1 MTILDDRAAKAI
13 QEAMDARVRALSANH
28 PTTHMAEV
36 IEIDQAGVT
45 WVHIF
50 GGADRTPAIRSLA
63 QVKKGDL
70 VTVTIED
77 GVVTING
84 SSSNPAASVEYVEA
98 ADYAIAEYAK
108 QAMAAVLGDVLQ
120 VKEAIIERA
129 TIEDLTAVEATVQTL
144 TASYANL
151 NEIVAGKATIVDLNA
166 ATARISQLE
175 ADDVTINGKI
185 TAAEGRIGTIE
196 SDYLK
201 TTDMDAEVARVGT
214 LLTGYAEADLAN
226 VNNAWIQNGVIKDA
240 AITNEMVGSLSANKL
255 TAGTINGANINVTNL
270 NADNITTGTING
282 QRIGQGSLSL
292 DKLAEDVYTES
303 EVDAI
308 VDGLNDRIDGAIETH
323 TGTVVPTLNNSP
335 ASSWNTTDLKD
346 EHIGDVYYVVNSQSQ
361 QNGYCY
367 RFTKTG
373 NTYSWQLIKDS
384 DVTAALS
391 RLETAE
397 GKITTFDSDIS
408 TLKTDTGVLKTKTQT
423 LETSLGDKVD
433 TSTFNELSSTV
444 DENSSTITSMSTVL
458 TNNGLTSSTNITNTV
473 NTVSQTASSNSS
485 VISQLASTLGTNA
498 DGTTKAGDIVH
509 RTSAVEQDLST
520 FKTTVSST
528 YATQT
533 SVENAQADATK
544 ALNRQTAYFATS
556 STGATTTAKTA
567 SSSNFPTLVAGV
579 TVTVR
584 FSTANTSTSA
594 ITLNVNSTGA
604 KTIYVNGATT
614 ASGNQLLWS
623 ANANITFTYDG
634 TYWRMVSEPRTWYG
648 TCSTAAGTA
657 AKTST
662 INEIV
667 VCKGTVVKLNMT
679 YANTNTSAT
688 MNITST
694 GAKNLYYGTSTTRPT
709 TANGYGWGASSTAT
723 FVFDGQYWRVGDTSV
738 VARLIQAEST
748 ISSHTTSIEQNATN
762 IALKANSSEVYTK
775 TQTDGLI
782 STEVTNRNAAITA
795 ASNSITASVEETY
808 ATKTALA
815 DGLEDANDYT
825 DSEIS
830 SAKAEIKVTTDGI
843 SSEVSNKV
851 GSSEIIS
858 KINQSAETVKIQASK
873 VEIDGTAIFNSISS
887 NVDSAITSKGYQ
899 TSSQVESAISTAV
912 DNINVGGRNLV
923 GFSADYRNWS
933 KSANVTF
940 DNDVVDINVSGQTS
954 NQFKRAHGYLTES
967 NLVDGTYTLSFE
979 VYCDDWSAV
988 TSDKAA
994 GYTSACLQ
1002 MCYYDCDKWSS
1013 PTNVKRYRYNSLGLA
1028 ENWSV
1033 QPTQENGKWL
1043 KFVSVPITLPDS
1055 FTNDVNKGTARE
1067 IVVEP
1072 MLRRNGHVRFRKIK
1086 FERSNVA
1093 TDWTPA
1099 PEDLALASTGV
1110 YYATCSTA
1118 AGTAVKVATTE
1129 QSGFTLVS
1137 GAMVN
1142 VKFTATNSAAVA
1154 DLKLNVDGTG
1164 EKPIKYIYNN
1174 SLNNLPGVGYL
1185 LANNV
1190 YTFRYDGTNWVA
1202 QLMYNTDTQSRT
1214 RWQNVIKA
1222 AAAITNGYI
1231 ICGTASGY
1239 RNVAAGV
1246 TFDLSYPLLYCATT
1260 KAAGETSD
1268 NNFLQINGIKITNNG
1283 TVTSAANYKT
1293 VYLVGTVSG
1302 NTFTVK
1308 ASPFMTTVEPTSE
1321 DGFFYIPLGVFYNST
1336 TNIYFNSSKDL
1347 YAFLDGEFR
1356 QATPTEVV
1364 AVQTIYIQSNSVQNV
1379 PLPTTSWIEDAGESV
1394 VEDEGQRTNL
1404 LTGDSLPGNWTV
1416 NAPSGA
1422 NYTATS
1428 LDSGR
1433 SVRVAFDTVSGYEV
1447 LNSPAITVENGTEYT
1462 LSCDYIVG
1470 KTYNRNGSYVYGV
1483 TVRTDSGTHGSYDTS
1498 SNSIAKAEFQKDAG
1512 MYRSTVT
1519 FTPTVTTIYLA
1530 LNGGNIADSQTD
1542 LSFDVMNM
1550 ILAKGGSVPDPI
1562 WTIKP
1567 PTYRSTYPITFVATQ
1582 RKRMDGTVTCTT
1594 PVMDDTTTIID
1605 GGHIVTG
1612 TLDANRVNVIN
1623 LNASNISSGYL
1634 EADRIKSGSISVSMF
1649 SDDVSSTFA
1658 LSENVEQSF
1667 RDVGTSLT
1675 GMNNDLSGQIS
1686 AVSANAQAANST
1698 ATAASSIANSLNDT
1712 VNGTSTSPGLVDRMG
1727 NVESRVNITTI
1738 GEGDS
1743 SQPAIIL
1750 DASGGQSEGMAAVLT
1765 NTALSFTDQGTV
1777 VSYISNRKQYITDLE
1792 VTGEAQ
1798 LGNFAFIPMS
1808 DESLAFKWV
1817 SSAIISPNISL
1828 YTPTDYCA
1836 YQIPLY
1842 KALQPEVTYRIDLYD
1857 VDVSHAG
1864 RTAAELGV
1872 GVWYCGATICLGIW
1886 KGTAAFSNGHADHLS
1901 MVFTPHMDSS
1911 ATVSGTGALMPDED
1925 TSSMS
1930 HSTATSANPPYIRLY
1945 NSFPNA
1951 DGAKNMVVGSWDISI
1966 ESE

>member
-634 TYWRMVSEPRTWYG
+634 TYWRVVSEPRTWYG

-899 TSSQVESAISTAV
+899 TSSQVESAISAAV
-912 DNINVGGRNLV
+912 DNIEVGGRNLV

-1099 PEDLALASTGV
+1099 PEDMATTSEVGAIEPPYTEVEWVESNGQQFVYLDWKPSAATWGFEADFIINNAFSTTVGAFAPATNADGYGNVFGTRNASTVNDFQLGT
-1110 YYATCSTA
+1110 YGTNGLIRYGGGKEYSTA
-1118 AGTAVKVATTE
+1118 GILKTDKTRQTVKLLGTTLTRGDGTAVTITRGTDTANKPYQNMVVFCMYNSTKRCSGTGNVAQPGSVRIYSLKFYESTTLKVDLVGAIRKSDKIPGLYDKVSQHFYPAVGLTYGNDVGDLGAAKTISEQMVSSCPSLAADNTAATRLWRASAPTIEKLDDNQEIIVTPRYNVGNSTQTTE
-1129 QSGFTLVS
+1129 LADWDDTSS
-1137 GAMVN
+1137 NSN
-1142 VKFTATNSAAVA
+1142 VY
-1154 DLKLNVDGTG
+1154 LKLTLADNTTTEWVPCYYTQTSRLTSHYGSGMPVRMVYKENCAVNASSTSFSSIMRGWFCD
-1164 EKPIKYIYNN
+1164 PIYNT
-1174 SLNNLPGVGYL
+1174 NNYDRVLH
-1185 LANNV
+1185 NN
-1190 YTFRYDGTNWVA
+1190 YI
-1202 QLMYNTDTQSRT
+1202 L
-1214 RWQNVIKA
+1214 A
-1222 AAAITNGYI
+1222 AAAVSSGKLA
-1231 ICGTASGY
+1231 CGTASGY
-1239 RNVAAGV
+1239 IAIAASA
-1246 TFDLSYPLLYCATT
+1246 TFDLSYPILWAGGAWSANTKYANAYEVYPGVNPATT
-1260 KAAGETSD
+1260 
-1268 NNFLQINGIKITNNG
+1268 G
-1283 TVTSAANYKT
+1283 TVEGIAIKKQ
-1293 VYLVGTVSG
+1293 VYLKGTVSG
-1302 NTFTVK
+1302 NTFTC
-1308 ASPFMTTVEPTSE
+1308 ASSNFLTCNVPTSE
-1321 DGFFYIPLGVFYNST
+1321 QSAVDASGNRWLYIPLGVVAQDAT
-1336 TNIYFNSSKDL
+1336 TKMFFTSSKDL
-1347 YAFLDGEFR
+1347 YAYIDGKFR
-1356 QATPTEVV
+1356 QVTPTEILASQYV
-1364 AVQTIYIQSNSVQNV
+1364 YIQAASGTMSVDA
-1379 PLPTTSWIEDAGESV
+1379 PDSWVEELGESV
-1394 VEDEGQRTNL
+1394 ATEGSDSQS
-1404 LTGDSLPGNWTV
+1404 GDQGQFEPVWTTKR
-1416 NAPSGA
+1416 P
-1422 NYTATS
+1422 
-1428 LDSGR
+1428 
-1433 SVRVAFDTVSGYEV
+1433 
-1447 LNSPAITVENGTEYT
+1447 
-1462 LSCDYIVG
+1462 
-1470 KTYNRNGSYVYGV
+1470 TYNSDYPLVY
-1483 TVRTDSGTHGSYDTS
+1483 
-1498 SNSIAKAEFQKDAG
+1498 
-1512 MYRSTVT
+1512 
-1519 FTPTVTTIYLA
+1519 
-1530 LNGGNIADSQTD
+1530 
-1542 LSFDVMNM
+1542 
-1550 ILAKGGSVPDPI
+1550 
-1562 WTIKP
+1562 
-1567 PTYRSTYPITFVATQ
+1567 VATQ
-1582 RKRMDGTVTCTT
+1582 HKRLDGTVSCTI
-1594 PVMDDTTTIID
+1594 PLRDDSTTIID
-1605 GGHIVTG
+1605 GGHITTGVIDASKVSVT
-1612 TLDANRVNVIN
+1612 N
-1623 LNASNISSGYL
+1623 LNASNITSGTIDAKL
-1634 EADRIKSGSISVSMF
+1634 IDAEKLSIKFTNVDG
-1649 SDDVSSTFA
+1649 
-1658 LSENVEQSF
+1658 LSEELNGKASTLDVQDVQGELSKSIGALESKTDNAIGELSQS
-1667 RDVGTSLT
+1667 TSLLDERVGYFEGHFYT
-1675 GMNNDLSGQIS
+1675 
-1686 AVSANAQAANST
+1686 T
-1698 ATAASSIANSLNDT
+1698 T
-1712 VNGTSTSPGLVDRMG
+1712 V
-1727 NVESRVNITTI
+1727 
-1738 GEGDS
+1738 GEGAA
-1743 SQPAIIL
+1743 SQPAFVISADGNIES
-1750 DASGGQSEGMAAVLT
+1750 SGLKTVLT
-1765 NTALSFTDQGTV
+1765 NSSLMFQDGGQTV
-1777 VSYISNRKQYITDLE
+1777 AQVTNQELDITRTK
-1792 VTGEAQ
+1792 VTESMQ
-1798 LGNFAFIPMS
+1798 LGNFMWIPLS
-1808 DESLAFKWV
+1808 DGSLAFKW
-1817 SSAIISPNISL
+1817 
-1828 YTPTDYCA
+1828 
-1836 YQIPLY
+1836 
-1842 KALQPEVTYRIDLYD
+1842 
-1857 VDVSHAG
+1857 
-1864 RTAAELGV
+1864 
-1872 GVWYCGATICLGIW
+1872 
-1886 KGTAAFSNGHADHLS
+1886 
-1901 MVFTPHMDSS
+1901 
-1911 ATVSGTGALMPDED
+1911 
-1925 TSSMS
+1925 
-1930 HSTATSANPPYIRLY
+1930 
-1945 NSFPNA
+1945 
-1951 DGAKNMVVGSWDISI
+1951 I
-1966 ESE
+1966 ES

>member
-120 VKEAIIERA
+120 VKEAIIGRA

-201 TTDMDAEVARVGT
+201 TADMDAEVARVGT

-282 QRIGQGSLSL
+282 QRIGTGSLSL
-292 DKLAEDVYTES
+292 DKLSEDVYTET
-303 EVDAI
+303 EVDSI

-346 EHIGDVYYVVNSQSQ
+346 EHVGDVYYVVNSQSQ

-408 TLKTDTGVLKTKTQT
+408 TLKTDTGELKTKTQT

-444 DENSSTITSMSTVL
+444 DENSSTITSMSTVF

-528 YATQT
+528 YATKT
-533 SVENAQADATK
+533 SVENAQADATN
-544 ALNRQTAYFATS
+544 ALNRQVAYSATS
-556 STGATTTAKTA
+556 ATAASTAAKVATCA
-567 SSSNFPTLVAGV
+567 NFPALAAGV

-584 FSTANTSTSA
+584 FSTANTSTGA
-594 ITLNVNSTGA
+594 VTLNVNSTGA
-604 KTIYVNGATT
+604 KTIYVNGAAT
-614 ASGNQLLWS
+614 ASGNQILWS
-623 ANANITFTYDG
+623 ANANVTFTYDG
-634 TYWRMVSEPRTWYG
+634 TYWRVVSEPRTWYG

-657 AKTST
+657 AKAAT

-679 YANTNTSAT
+679 YENTSTSAT
-688 MNITST
+688 MNLTST
-694 GAKNLYYGTSTTRPT
+694 GAKNLYYGTTTTRPT
-709 TANGYGWGASSTAT
+709 TANGYGWGAASTAT

-738 VARLIQAEST
+738 LSRLIQAEST
-748 ISSHTTSIEQNATN
+748 ISSHTTSINQNAEA

-899 TSSQVESAISTAV
+899 TSSQVESAITSKGYATTGQVATAKSEAISSANSTTDTKLASYSTTTQMNQAI
-912 DNINVGGRNLV
+912 DDKIDDINIGGRNYVFNSSGVLANNRGSDAGSRKEYIALNLGQSYMDIAEGTQVTVSFDIVMDVATANPTLQVYNTNNDGPKCFSGTSGHGEGSGAVHQFTAAV
-923 GFSADYRNWS
+923 GSTISER
-933 KSANVTF
+933 
-940 DNDVVDINVSGQTS
+940 
-954 NQFKRAHGYLTES
+954 
-967 NLVDGTYTLSFE
+967 
-979 VYCDDWSAV
+979 
-988 TSDKAA
+988 
-994 GYTSACLQ
+994 
-1002 MCYYDCDKWSS
+1002 
-1013 PTNVKRYRYNSLGLA
+1013 
-1028 ENWSV
+1028 
-1033 QPTQENGKWL
+1033 
-1043 KFVSVPITLPDS
+1043 VSVTGYIRDRDNPPLNANWLEFYSNYGSSNFFSIANLKLE
-1055 FTNDVNKGTARE
+1055 VG
-1067 IVVEP
+1067 
-1072 MLRRNGHVRFRKIK
+1072 
-1086 FERSNVA
+1086 NVA

-1110 YYATCSTA
+1110 YYATCTTA

-1129 QSGFTLVS
+1129 QSGFTLVP

-1164 EKPIKYIYNN
+1164 DKPIKYIYNN

-1214 RWQNVIKA
+1214 RWQNVILA
-1222 AAAITNGYI
+1222 AAAMTSGHI
-1231 ICGTASGY
+1231 ICGAASGY
-1239 RNVAAGV
+1239 RDIAAGV
-1246 TFDLSYPLLYCATT
+1246 TFDLSYPLLYCGTT
-1260 KAAGETSD
+1260 KAAGGTSD
-1268 NNFLQINGIKITNNG
+1268 NNFLQINGVNVTNNG
-1283 TVTSAANYKT
+1283 TVTSAENYKT

-1302 NTFTVK
+1302 NTFTIKV
-1308 ASPFMTTVEPTSE
+1308 SPFMTTVEPTSE

-1347 YAFLDGEFR
+1347 YAYIDGQFR
-1356 QATPTEVV
+1356 QVTPTEVV
-1364 AVQTIYIQSNSVQNV
+1364 AEQQIYIQAAQNAV
-1379 PLPTTSWIEDAGESV
+1379 STEPPTAWVEYSAESTTATEADGTTTWSTPV
-1394 VEDEGQRTNL
+1394 
-1404 LTGDSLPGNWTV
+1404 WTV
-1416 NAPSGA
+1416 KRPTFSSE
-1422 NYTATS
+1422 YPVV
-1428 LDSGR
+1428 L
-1433 SVRVAFDTVSGYEV
+1433 VA
-1447 LNSPAITVENGTEYT
+1447 
-1462 LSCDYIVG
+1462 
-1470 KTYNRNGSYVYGV
+1470 
-1483 TVRTDSGTHGSYDTS
+1483 
-1498 SNSIAKAEFQKDAG
+1498 
-1512 MYRSTVT
+1512 M
-1519 FTPTVTTIYLA
+1519 
-1530 LNGGNIADSQTD
+1530 
-1542 LSFDVMNM
+1542 
-1550 ILAKGGSVPDPI
+1550 
-1562 WTIKP
+1562 
-1567 PTYRSTYPITFVATQ
+1567 Q
-1582 RKRMDGTVTCTT
+1582 RKRIDGTVTCTR
-1594 PVMDDTTTIID
+1594 PLIDDTTTIID
-1605 GGHIVTG
+1605 GGRLITGSVT
-1612 TLDANRVNVIN
+1612 
-1623 LNASNISSGYL
+1623 
-1634 EADRIKSGSISVSMF
+1634 
-1649 SDDVSSTFA
+1649 
-1658 LSENVEQSF
+1658 
-1667 RDVGTSLT
+1667 
-1675 GMNNDLSGQIS
+1675 
-1686 AVSANAQAANST
+1686 ANAIDATDLHVQAANIDGTLT
-1698 ATAASSIANSLNDT
+1698 ASQINTEGLELEVTAITGLGDQLSDISGELSGKASSEDVSALSSTVSEMSNTVETALGDGGTVEKLRSDVDTIQAHISL
-1712 VNGTSTSPGLVDRMG
+1712 G
-1727 NVESRVNITTI
+1727 TI
-1738 GEGDS
+1738 GEGADM
-1743 SQPAIIL
+1743 QPAITL
-1750 DASGGQSEGMAAVLT
+1750 DAEGGNSDGFKNVIT
-1765 NTALSFTDQGTV
+1765 NTSMSFMYGNETV
-1777 VSYISNRKQYITDLE
+1777 AEVNKDELDITRTK
-1792 VTGEAQ
+1792 VTESMQ
-1798 LGNFAFIPMS
+1798 LGNFMWIPLS
-1808 DESLAFKWV
+1808 DGSLAFKWV
-1817 SSAIISPNISL
+1817 
-1828 YTPTDYCA
+1828 
-1836 YQIPLY
+1836 
-1842 KALQPEVTYRIDLYD
+1842 
-1857 VDVSHAG
+1857 
-1864 RTAAELGV
+1864 
-1872 GVWYCGATICLGIW
+1872 
-1886 KGTAAFSNGHADHLS
+1886 
-1901 MVFTPHMDSS
+1901 
-1911 ATVSGTGALMPDED
+1911 ED
-1925 TSSMS
+1925 
-1930 HSTATSANPPYIRLY
+1930 
-1945 NSFPNA
+1945 
-1951 DGAKNMVVGSWDISI
+1951 
-1966 ESE
+1966 